1 MNPKTLLALLVL
13 ALGVPP
19 VRAAVTVSPPTV
31 RLDSPEA
38 SQQLLVTL
46 ATGDGTRSAT
56 YESSDPKVAMVDAT
70 GMITPKGEGRA
81 EVIVRHGS
89 DTQRVPVEVAGL
101 KQPRPVSFEH
111 EIIPILTKATCNS
124 GGCHGK
130 AEGQNGFKLSVFG
143 FDAVADY
150 KALTAEGRGRRLFP
164 ASPENSLLLTK
175 GSGRTPHGGGK
186 KLDPAGL
193 RYRRLLRWIEEGA
206 AAGRTEMTPVVSLE
220 VEPAQRVMELNG
232 TQQLRVTAVDQKGQR
247 RCVTAEA
254 EYDSNAGLIAG
265 VDGRGLIKAGDRPG
279 EAAILVRYMG
289 LVTVCRVTLPRP
301 AVTFTRPPESNFI
314 DKHVWDKLQRLGIPP
329 SDLADDATY
338 LRRVF
343 LDTIGTLPTEAEAR
357 TFLADKSPDRR
368 AKLVDKLLDRPEY
381 ADYWALKWSD
391 VLRVDKD
398 SVTPQ
403 GAVAMTRWI
412 RKQIAENRPYDQF
425 ARDVVT
431 ARGSTT
437 AEGPAAIFKAL
448 TTPEIAARSM
458 SQVFLGVRI
467 ECAQCHH
474 HPSERWGQ
482 DDYWA
487 LAGMFSGVARK
498 PTPGGG
504 EAVVWKSGT
513 DLGPVIGKGK
523 KAVVGAGVPARPL
536 GAKVVPYEPA
546 VDRRLALADW
556 MAEPENPYFAA
567 VIVNRV
573 WAHYFG
579 RGLVEPLDDLRA
591 TNPPSNEPLFAALT
605 AHIREKKYDLK
616 AFTKTLLASRAYQLS
631 SATVKGNEDDEQ
643 NFSHAAVKA
652 MPAEVLLDAISQVT
666 GVPEKFN
673 GWPEGYR
680 AIQVWDNRMPSYF
693 FRIFGRPVRYSVCEC
708 ERGTD
713 PSIAQAL
720 HLMNSPEISEKI
732 RARRGLARKL
742 ADSDKQ
748 PDAIVEELFL
758 SALGRMPTDAEKSQM
773 AVAFVGNSREAAVE
787 DVMWVVLNSKE
798 FLYNR

>member
-1 MNPKTLLALLVL
+1 MKMNLLTAMLVL
-13 ALGVPP
+13 ALNTLPL
-19 VRAAVTVSPPTV
+19 RAAVTVSPSTV
-31 RLDSPEA
+31 QLDSPEA

-46 ATGDGTRSAT
+46 PNGDGTRSAA
-56 YESSDPKVAMVDAT
+56 YDIANPAIASVDST
-70 GMITPKGEGRA
+70 GMITPKSEGKT
-81 EVIVRHGS
+81 EVLVRSG
-89 DTQRVPVEVAGL
+89 TETTRVHVEVTGL
-101 KQPRPVSFEH
+101 KQPRRVSFEQ

-143 FDAVADY
+143 FDSTLDH
-150 KALTAEGRGRRLFP
+150 KALTAEGRGRRLFLS
-164 ASPENSLLLTK
+164 SPENSLLLTK
-175 GSGRTPHGGGK
+175 GTGRTPHGGGK
-186 KLDPAGL
+186 KLEVDGL
-193 RYRRLLRWIEEGA
+193 RYRRLLRWIQEGA
-206 AAGRTEMTPVVSLE
+206 TAGTSELTPVTTLE
-220 VEPAQRVMELNG
+220 VEPALRVMELHG
-232 TQQLRVTAVDQKGQR
+232 TQQLRVTAIDAAGQR

-265 VDGRGLIKAGDRPG
+265 VDGRGLIQAGDRPG

-301 AVTFTRPPESNFI
+301 GIAFTRPQEANFI
-314 DKHVWDKLQRLGIPP
+314 DKHVWDKLARLGIPP
-329 SDLADDATY
+329 SGAADDATY
-338 LRRVF
+338 LRRVY
-343 LDTIGTLPTEAEAR
+343 LDTIGTLPTAEEAR
-357 TFLADKSPDRR
+357 KFLEDSSPDKR
-368 AKLVDKLLDRPEY
+368 AKLVDRLLERPEH
-381 ADYWALKWSD
+381 ADFWAMKWSD
-391 VLRVDKD
+391 ILRVDKD

-403 GAVAMTRWI
+403 GSVAMTRWV
-412 RKQIAENRPYDQF
+412 RRQIAENRPYDQF
-425 ARDVVT
+425 AREIVT

-437 AEGPAAIFKAL
+437 AEGPAAVFKSL
-448 TTPEIAARSM
+448 GTPEIAARSM

-504 EAVVWKSGT
+504 EAVVWKTGT

-523 KAVVGAGVPARPL
+523 KAVATTGVPARPL
-536 GAKVVPYEPA
+536 GGKITTFNPSD
-546 VDRRLALADW
+546 DRRRTLADW

-567 VIVNRV
+567 VIVNRL

-605 AHIREKKYDLK
+605 AHMRETKYDLK

-631 SATVKGNEDDEQ
+631 SSSVKGNADDEQ
-643 NFSHAAVKA
+643 NFSHATVKA
-652 MPAEVLLDAISQVT
+652 MPAEVLLDAIGQVT

-720 HLMNSPEISEKI
+720 HLMNSPEIAEKI
-732 RARRGLARKL
+732 HARRGIAQKL
-742 ADSDKQ
+742 AASDKK
-748 PDAIVEELFL
+748 PEAIVDELFL
-758 SALGRMPTDAEKSQM
+758 AALSRKPTDSERQKL
-773 AVAFVGNSREAAVE
+773 VAAFQDTDRALAVE
-787 DVMWVVLNSKE
+787 DVMWAVLNSKE